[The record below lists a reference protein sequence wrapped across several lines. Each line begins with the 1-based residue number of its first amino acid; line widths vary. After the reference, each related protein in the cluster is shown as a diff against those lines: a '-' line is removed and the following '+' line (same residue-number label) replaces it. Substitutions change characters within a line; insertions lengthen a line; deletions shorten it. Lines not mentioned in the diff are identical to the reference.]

1 MDPMHS
7 LQPYNLLLVQ
17 QGFDIFDEIVS
28 PLKKVYNKN
37 ISLIFKYFLWYS
49 KLLKLDETNTG
60 VTGVYKFNFYNSFPP
75 PPSKNFNKNISFV
88 LKIYTA

>member
-1 MDPMHS
+1 MHS

-60 VTGVYKFNFYNSFPP
+60 VTGVLSPLPP
-75 PPSKNFNKNISFV
+75 LKTLI
-88 LKIYTA
+88 KIYHLF

>member
-7 LQPYNLLLVQ
+7 LQPYILLLVQ

-37 ISLIFKYFLWYS
+37 MSLIFKYCIWYS

-60 VTGVYKFNFYNSFPP
+60 VTGVYKFNFLILSPLPP
-75 PPSKNFNKNISFV
+75 
-88 LKIYTA
+88 L